1 MSLRERFNN
10 LPIAK
15 KLGLILGVSCIGLA
29 ATIGKSLW
37 DYRNTLIEERRVEL
51 HALVDIALSSI
62 DRNAELWKSGKL
74 TEDQARAEA
83 MADVAELR
91 YGIDGYFWVQAR
103 NAKMLMHPIKPALNN
118 TDLSAFADANG
129 KKIFVAFGK
138 AIDNPARTGYVDYVW
153 PLPGTDKPVAK
164 LSYVA
169 ASKHWN
175 MIVGS
180 GIYIDRI
187 NSMVLD
193 KAIEIGGFGLA
204 TLFAVAALTLAI
216 SRAVANP
223 VKDLTRAT
231 TALAEGNLDTIIAA
245 TKRRDEVGAM
255 ARALEV
261 FKTNLIAAKAREA
274 ENQEAV
280 EGARRQTL
288 HELADALELEMRGIV
303 DGVSHSAQNLRASA
317 DTVSLAV
324 AETSEQTSV
333 VARAATQASE
343 NVQAVAAASEQLY
356 AAIAEIARQVSQS
369 SQASR
374 QAVQRVEE
382 TRERVQ
388 GLNTAAAQIGEVV
401 TLITDI
407 ADRTNL
413 LALNATIEAA
423 RAGEAGKGFAV
434 VAGEVKNL
442 ANQTARATEEIGT
455 QIAKVQKETQNAV
468 TAIGSINQVIQDLD
482 SISATISASIEEQ
495 GAATQE
501 IARNVQEASNGT
513 DEVTRS
519 IATVDAV
526 AQGTGNSA
534 RDVLAASEEMSQ
546 QAAQLR
552 NVVDGFVAK
561 IRAA

>member
-1 MSLRERFNN
+1 MTLRSRFNN

-15 KLGLILGVSCIGLA
+15 KLALILSVSCVGLT

-37 DYRNTLIEERRVEL
+37 DYRNTLLEERRIEL
-51 HALVDIALSSI
+51 HGMVDIALSSI
-62 DRNAELWKSGKL
+62 DRNAQLWKTGTL
-74 TEDQARAEA
+74 TEDQAHTEA
-83 MADVAELR
+83 MADLAALR
-91 YGIDGYFWVQAR
+91 YGTDGYFWVQDRA
-103 NAKMLMHPIKPALNN
+103 AKMLMHPIKPALNN
-118 TDLSAFADANG
+118 TDLSNATDANG
-129 KKIFVAFGK
+129 KKIFVEFGK
-138 AIDNPARTGYVDYVW
+138 AVDNPSGTGYVDYVW
-153 PLPGTDKPVAK
+153 PLPGQDKPAPK

-187 NSMVLD
+187 NTMVLD

-204 TLFAVAALTLAI
+204 ALAAVAALTLAI
-216 SRAVANP
+216 TRAVANP
-223 VKDLTRAT
+223 VKNLTRTT
-231 TALAEGNLDTIIAA
+231 TALAEGHLDTTVAG
-245 TKRRDEVGAM
+245 TERHDEVGAM

-261 FKTNLIAAKAREA
+261 FKTNLVAAQAREA
-274 ENQEAV
+274 ETHEAL
-280 EGARRQTL
+280 EAARRQTL

-303 DGVSHSAQNLRASA
+303 DGVSHSAQALRNSA

-333 VARAATQASE
+333 VARAASQASE
-343 NVQAVAAASEQLY
+343 NVQAVAAASEELY
-356 AAIAEIARQVSQS
+356 AAIAEIARQVAQS

-374 QAVQRVEE
+374 KAVQRVEE
-382 TRERVQ
+382 TREKVQ
-388 GLNTAAAQIGEVV
+388 GLNAAAAQIGEVV

-442 ANQTARATEEIGT
+442 ANQTARATEQIGA
-455 QIAKVQKETQNAV
+455 QIAKVQKETQSAV
-468 TAIGSINQVIQDLD
+468 AAIGSINQVIQDLD
-482 SISATISASIEEQ
+482 AISATISASIEQQ

-519 IATVDAV
+519 IATVDSV

-534 RDVLAASEEMSQ
+534 RDVLAASEQMSQ

-552 NVVDGFVAK
+552 TVVDGFVAK